1 MNNEFLELYKNW
13 YHSYIFDSTG
23 RYSMMNAK
31 LVELEMWCNKNKDEA
46 IKSIIIMLE
55 DEPNNVIILLPE
67 LTGVTPQWL
76 KESSIGLCMPLDEM
90 CNWWLN
96 YLKGTKNV
104 NYYKDW
110 KEWKNYLDKNYMSWR
125 PNLEND
131 PNVTKREFKE
141 GKRNNES
148 RRSWHEF
155 PLSILK
161 DEELETLYKEGHLG
175 NMTKYIKELH
185 FFYNQVEEEIKRRKL
200 KKNESGSK

>member
-1 MNNEFLELYKNW
+1 MNKEFLELYKNW
-13 YHSYIFDSTG
+13 YYSYIFDSTG
-23 RYSMMNAK
+23 RYSIFNAK
-31 LVELEMWCNKNKDEA
+31 LVELEMWCKKNKEEA

-55 DEPNNVIILLPE
+55 DEPDNVIILLPE

-76 KESSIGLCMPLDEM
+76 KESSIGLNMSLEEM
-90 CNWWLN
+90 SNWWLN
-96 YLKGTKNV
+96 YLKNTKNV
-104 NYYKDW
+104 DYYKDW
-110 KEWKNYLDKNYMSWR
+110 REWKKYLDKHYMSWR

-161 DEELETLYKEGHLG
+161 DDELEKLYKEGHLG
-175 NMTKYIKELH
+175 NMTKYIKELK
-185 FFYNQVEEEIKRRKL
+185 FFYNRVEEEIKRRKL
-200 KKNESGSK
+200 NKTK